1 MFVTEMKVEEPE
13 LYAALLTNHNASWV
27 TQIEGILAGKG
38 VSFMA
43 VGAGH
48 LIGPDSVIAML
59 AARGVRAE
67 RVQ

>member
-1 MFVTEMKVEEPE
+1 
-13 LYAALLTNHNASWV
+13 V

-59 AARGVRAE
+59 AARGVKAE

>member
-1 MFVTEMKVEEPE
+1 
-13 LYAALLTNHNASWV
+13 
-27 TQIEGILAGKG
+27 
-38 VSFMA
+38 MA

-59 AARGVRAE
+59 AARGVKAE